1 MGKTDLGKWMITNG
15 GEYSADATYEQ
26 LTMVKYGNSTY
37 ITLKTV
43 TGITPVDDK
52 INFQLMA
59 QGFDATALSAV
70 QAEDTQGLCGEKG
83 NIVTAQS
90 LVDALADKVINT
102 VMTKIGTAA
111 LTGGMT
117 DLSSGLNKLN
127 SDFFN
132 RIDATKISLLTQPSG
147 TTIRQKIE
155 NCQKGTLY
163 SWAHNPSELY
173 NPIGKNGTWSFLIV
187 RADKEMYT
195 ICLACEG
202 GSKLY
207 IYSYN
212 ANAWYGMDGT
222 IVRQFN

>member
-1 MGKTDLGKWMITNG
+1 MARILIGNIKGPQGPQGIQ
-15 GEYSADATYEQ
+15 GE
-26 LTMVKYGNSTY
+26 
-37 ITLKTV
+37 
-43 TGITPVDDK
+43 TGP
-52 INFQLMA
+52 
-59 QGFDATALSAV
+59 QGLQGIQGETGP
-70 QAEDTQGLCGEKG
+70 QGTQGIQGEKG
-83 NIVTAQS
+83 DTGPQGPQGIQGPLPPLIANYLATESGKAALDAIVGK
-90 LVDALADKVINT
+90 LMDERL
-102 VMTKIGTAA
+102 TAA
-111 LTGGMT
+111 EKSLTQ
-117 DLSSGLNKLN
+117 LNG
-127 SDFFN
+127 DFFN

-163 SWAHNPSELY
+163 SWAHNLSELY
-173 NPIGKNGTWSFLIV
+173 NPTGKNGTWSFLIA

-222 IVRQFN
+222 IVRHFN

>member
-1 MGKTDLGKWMITNG
+1 M
-15 GEYSADATYEQ
+15 Q
-26 LTMVKYGNSTY
+26 
-37 ITLKTV
+37 
-43 TGITPVDDK
+43 
-52 INFQLMA
+52 
-59 QGFDATALSAV
+59 
-70 QAEDTQGLCGEKG
+70 
-83 NIVTAQS
+83 
-90 LVDALADKVINT
+90 
-102 VMTKIGTAA
+102 
-111 LTGGMT
+111 
-117 DLSSGLNKLN
+117 N

-173 NPIGKNGTWSFLIV
+173 NPTGKNGTWSFLIV